1 MIAVVLMFM
10 GESCQQEGG
19 LFWILSDGTSST
31 GEAVFRQELLS
42 CV

>member
-10 GESCQQEGG
+10 GESCQQEGR
-19 LFWILSDGTSST
+19 LFWILSDGISST
-31 GEAVFRQELLS
+31 GEAVFRQDLLS